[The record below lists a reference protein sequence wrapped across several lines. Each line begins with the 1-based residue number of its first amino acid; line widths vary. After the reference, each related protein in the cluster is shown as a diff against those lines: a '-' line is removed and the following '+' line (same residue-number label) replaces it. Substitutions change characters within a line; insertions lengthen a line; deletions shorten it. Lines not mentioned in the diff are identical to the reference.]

1 VTATL
6 SIKALRFRSVP
17 KLLSTAALLTGSVV
31 YAQEL
36 SPTPPPKIPQALRL
50 LPLTKFY
57 DTPDPLPAGKPG
69 ELIRSEPFYD
79 YRLSYEVSAFRIL
92 YHSRSSNASD
102 VAVSGVVLLPNGT
115 PPEGGWPI
123 IAWAHDFTGAARP
136 CAPSLLKN
144 LNEGP
149 LLSMYAGLGYA
160 VVASDYAGLGT
171 SFPHA
176 VLDIRSNALDVI
188 NSISAARA
196 ALPQLAS
203 RWVVSGFAQG
213 SLVAIAVAEA
223 ESEIADPDYLGAV
236 GISGIGQPQEV
247 FEHLA
252 HSPSYFMLVFLAKGI
267 KTVFPKFRIEDVLT
281 DKAIRLYDYVSH
293 SCDVASGPVPAASE
307 MLKSGWQDNPY
318 VKEFFARN
326 TLGQKPAYGPLLLIS
341 GDSDADVPATLTA
354 NSVARLRRQSD
365 RVLLVKYKGLGASAI
380 LGDSVSEQIS
390 WIRARFAG
398 LPAPANPP

>member
-1 VTATL
+1 MVC
-6 SIKALRFRSVP
+6 
-17 KLLSTAALLTGSVV
+17 
-31 YAQEL
+31 AQEL

-115 PPEGGWPI
+115 PPAGGWPI

-176 VLDIRSNALDVI
+176 ALDSRSNALDVI
-188 NSISAARA
+188 NFISAART

-203 RWVVSGFAQG
+203 RWVVVGFAEG

-223 ESEIADPDYLGAV
+223 ESEIADPNYLGAI
-236 GISGIGQPQEV
+236 GISGIGQPQEL

-252 HSPSYFMLVFLAKGI
+252 HAPSYFMLVFLAKGI
-267 KTVFPKFRIEDVLT
+267 KTVFPKFRIEDMLT
-281 DKAIRLYDYVSH
+281 DRAIRLYAYVSH
-293 SCDVASGPVPAASE
+293 SCDAGSGPVPAANE

-326 TLGQKPAYGPLLLIS
+326 ALGQKPAYGPLLLIS
-341 GDSDADVPATLTA
+341 SDSDADVPRALTA
-354 NSVARLRRQSD
+354 NSVARLRRQND
-365 RVLLVKYKGLGASAI
+365 RVLLVKYKGLSASTI

-390 WIRARFAG
+390 WTQARFAG
-398 LPAPANPP
+398 FSAPANLP